1 MRKKHLKKNQN
12 DSMEGNHSIEG
23 NDTKQ
28 PEKNFFDSTT
38 SVDSVEDSTKFD
50 IRNYMNYDLI
60 CRMLIQHPTEASL
73 FAVTCILINEKV
85 NDKK

>member
-12 DSMEGNHSIEG
+12 HSMEGEDI
-23 NDTKQ
+23 KQ

-38 SVDSVEDSTKFD
+38 SVDSVEDTSKFD

-73 FAVTCILINEKV
+73 FAITCILINEKI